1 MKARSVER
9 VSQSGRFA
17 ILTVV
22 SAVLFAPF
30 VFMVSIA
37 LSSDARSLASDFT
50 FFPSDWEFSNFTRIF
65 DSTIPIWL
73 FFLNSIAISL
83 LSCIG
88 MVTSSA
94 LAAFAFARLR
104 APGKNGLFLVLLA
117 TMMIPAEVILI
128 PQFVLFRNLG
138 WINTWLPLIVPMFF
152 AGAYNVFLMRQFIS
166 RIPQQLDEA
175 AMIDGVGLLGIF
187 GRIILPLMRPVLVA
201 VGVFTFTF
209 AWGNFMGPLI
219 YLNSME
225 KFPLALGIQIISATT
240 TDAQPPPWNMVMV
253 GAVMLIMPMLI
264 VYYLGQR
271 YIYEIGITGGSAG
284 LR

>member
-1 MKARSVER
+1 MRARDAAR
-9 VSQSGRFA
+9 GSQATRFA

-22 SAVLFAPF
+22 AAILFAPF
-30 VFMVSIA
+30 VFLVSIA

-50 FFPSDWEFSNFTRIF
+50 FVPSDWEFSNFLRVF
-65 DSTIPIWL
+65 DSSVPIGQ
-73 FFLNSIAISL
+73 FFLNSVAISV

-138 WINTWLPLIVPMFF
+138 WINTWLPLVVPMFF

-166 RIPQQLDEA
+166 RIPRQLDEA
-175 AMIDGVGLLGIF
+175 AMIDGVGMFGIF
-187 GRIILPLMRPVLVA
+187 GRIIMPLMRPVLVA
-201 VGVFTFTF
+201 VGTFTFTF

-219 YLNSME
+219 YLNSQE
-225 KFPLALGIQIISATT
+225 KYPLALGIQIISATS

-253 GAVMLIMPMLI
+253 GALMLILPMLV
-264 VYYLGQR
+264 VYYFGQR